1 MGFVI
6 WIITGAVIGWVAGK
20 LMKRKGGFLRNIL
33 VGIAGS
39 SLGGFLA
46 GLVHIRGVGIGSFL
60 ISVAGACL
68 LLWLA
73 KKLFG

>member
-1 MGFVI
+1 MGFVV
-6 WIITGAVIGWVAGK
+6 WIITGAVTGWVAGK
-20 LMKRKGGFLRNIL
+20 LMKREGGFLRNIL
-33 VGIAGS
+33 VGIVGS

-46 GLVHIRGVGIGSFL
+46 GLLNIHGVGIGAFL